1 VEEKGLMED
10 IAEIIQQFGFP
21 ILAMLGLGY
30 FVYFVWTTITEK
42 IDPATEDMKMTVL
55 KLIDQ
60 IRLMDNDMI
69 RLQKKLDTVLQ
80 MKENERKDNNRTS
93 IRRESDSRRNNS

>member
-1 VEEKGLMED
+1 MED
-10 IAEIIQQFGFP
+10 IALIIQQFGFP

-42 IDPATEDMKMTVL
+42 IDPATEEMHATL
-55 KLIDQ
+55 IKLIDQ
-60 IRLMDNDMI
+60 IRMLDNDMI

-80 MKENERKDNNRTS
+80 MRENDRKKKKQ
-93 IRRESDSRRNNS
+93 

>member
-1 VEEKGLMED
+1 MED
-10 IAEIIQQFGFP
+10 IALIIQQFGFP

-42 IDPATEDMKMTVL
+42 IDPATQQMKMTVL

-60 IRLMDNDMI
+60 IRMMDNDMS

-80 MKENERKDNNRTS
+80 MREIDRKKLKQ
-93 IRRESDSRRNNS
+93 

>member
-1 VEEKGLMED
+1 MED
-10 IAEIIQQFGFP
+10 IALIIQQFGFP

-30 FVYFVWTTITEK
+30 FVYFVLTTITEK
-42 IDPATEDMKMTVL
+42 IDPATEQMKMTVL

-60 IRLMDNDMI
+60 IRMMDNDMI

-80 MKENERKDNNRTS
+80 MRENDRKKKKQ
-93 IRRESDSRRNNS
+93 

>member
-80 MKENERKDNNRTS
+80 MKENERKNNNRTS
-93 IRRESDSRRNNS
+93 IRRESDSRRDNS